1 MINIDAISVV
11 IPVAERGDDLLKVV
25 KDYSDNVTDD
35 PGVKIEFIIVLSPE
49 FESLAEELTRNILNG
64 IDLNVILLNR
74 SYGEAGLLK
83 IGVDHAKFDYI
94 LTLPPYEQVSPS
106 AIPEFIN
113 KLDDNDAIVVNRWPR
128 VDSTI
133 NKLQSSAFR
142 GILKILSYN
151 VPKDAGCGIRFSR
164 KEVFEELKLYGDL
177 HRFFLIL
184 ADQAGFKTNQIDIPQ
199 SSSDAHRRVYSIR
212 TYLSR
217 TLDIL
222 TVVFLTRFNKK
233 PLRFFG
239 TVGAVS
245 SFLGILGLGYIGFER
260 IFFDVAA
267 ADRPLLVLFSLFLVL
282 GVQLVAIGLVG
293 ETIIFTTSKNNK
305 EYRIKKIIN

>member
-1 MINIDAISVV
+1 MNNIDAVSVV
-11 IPVAERGDDLLKVV
+11 IPVAERGGGLIKVFQ
-25 KDYSDNVTDD
+25 DYSVSVSKL
-35 PGVKIEFIIVLSPE
+35 GVKFEFIIVLIPE
-49 FESLAEELTRNILNG
+49 FESLAEELTRNNLDE

-74 SYGEAGLLK
+74 NYGEAGLLK
-83 IGVDHAKFDYI
+83 IGVEHSKFDYI
-94 LTLPPYEQVSPS
+94 LTLPPYEQVSPA
-106 AIPEFIN
+106 AIPEFVN
-113 KLDDNDAIVVNRWPR
+113 KLEDNDAIVVNRWPR
-128 VDSTI
+128 VDSSI

-142 GILKILSYN
+142 GILKLLSYH
-151 VPKDAGCGIRFSR
+151 VPKDAGCGVRFVR
-164 KEVFEELKLYGDL
+164 KEVFEDLKHYGDL

-184 ADQAGFKTNQIDIPQ
+184 ADQAGFNTVEIDIPQ
-199 SSSDAHRRVYSIR
+199 SKSDAHRRVYGFR

-239 TVGAVS
+239 TVGAIS
-245 SFLGILGLGYIGFER
+245 AFFGLFGLGYIGVER

-282 GVQLVAIGLVG
+282 GVQLIAIGLVG
-293 ETIIFTTSKNNK
+293 ETIIFTSAKDNK